1 MQRDALFNAL
11 IEILRTIS
19 DKGKVTMVLP
29 SEDEVLVDHSASYF
43 HDTITEKVCVP
54 QFRAL
59 HLLLIDEFNYWKVQI
74 FLTLQLYVFTLSPN
88 EELEHFM
95 KRNLKYVGILVR

>member
-19 DKGKVTMVLP
+19 DKGKVTIVLP

-54 QFRAL
+54 Q
-59 HLLLIDEFNYWKVQI
+59 LLLIDEFVLFLFLFI

>member
-43 HDTITEKVCVP
+43 HDTITEKVCIEKFLHSFLSNSNFSYP
-54 QFRAL
+54 AAL
-59 HLLLIDEFNYWKVQI
+59 RFYTIAERGAGA
-74 FLTLQLYVFTLSPN
+74 LYEAKF
-88 EELEHFM
+88 
-95 KRNLKYVGILVR
+95 KIRRNPS